1 MIEIKEPSTKQE
13 WDMYYKI
20 RWEILRKPLG
30 LKQGSERDELDQVA
44 NHRIVEKQKNILAVG
59 RLHFN
64 SNNTAQIRYM
74 AVIQNSQRNGYGKL
88 LVDEFVK
95 IAKQNNI
102 SKIVLYS
109 RDSVIK
115 FYEKLGFSIIAR
127 AHKLKSVQHFLMQKN
142 I

>member
-1 MIEIKEPSTKQE
+1 MIDVREPSNQEE
-13 WDMYYKI
+13 WDVYYKI

-30 LKQGSERDELDQVA
+30 LKQGTERDELDQVA

-88 LVDEFVK
+88 LIHEFVK
-95 IAKQNNI
+95 IAKQNNM
-102 SKIVLYS
+102 SKIVL
-109 RDSVIK
+109 
-115 FYEKLGFSIIAR
+115 FSLILLAIT
-127 AHKLKSVQHFLMQKN
+127 
-142 I
+142 

>member
-1 MIEIKEPSTKQE
+1 MIAIKEPSTEDE
-13 WDMYYKI
+13 WGMYYKI

-30 LKQGSERDELDQVA
+30 LKRGSERDELDQIA
-44 NHRIVEKQKNILAVG
+44 NHRIVKKQKNILAVG

-64 SNNTAQIRYM
+64 SNDTAQIRYM

-102 SKIVLYS
+102 SKVVLYS

-115 FYEKLGFSIIAR
+115 FYEKLGFSIIDR

>member
-1 MIEIKEPSTKQE
+1 MIEIKEPSTEDE
-13 WDMYYKI
+13 WGMYYKI

-30 LKQGSERDELDQVA
+30 LKRGSERDELDQIA
-44 NHRIVEKQKNILAVG
+44 NHRIVKKQKNILAVG

-64 SNNTAQIRYM
+64 SNDTAQIRYM

-95 IAKQNNI
+95 IAKHNNI
-102 SKIVLYS
+102 SKVVLYS

-115 FYEKLGFSIIAR
+115 FYEKLGFSIIDR

>member
-30 LKQGSERDELDQVA
+30 LKQGTERDELDQVA

-88 LVDEFVK
+88 LIHEFVK
-95 IAKQNNI
+95 IAKQNNM
-102 SKIVLYS
+102 SKIVLFS
-109 RDSVIK
+109 RDSVVK